1 MTLGPCFRGARAA
14 LFAAVSVL
22 LAALGHVLMSG
33 MTVPW
38 PAVFLA
44 CGIAGAAGWSL
55 TGRERGFPAV
65 LSATVA
71 VQAVLHAWLALAQ
84 VTLRSAGTSGASIV
98 EQWVQH
104 VLCRA
109 PAATM
114 ADHPHHAMPGMPAM
128 PETMAMGTEQSG
140 TTSFGMLSAHL
151 LAAVLCGLWLAFGER
166 AAFQCLRACAGWV
179 VAPLRLP
186 GALPTPSTPAAV
198 RVDFLYAVGRPSQL
212 LLADAITSRGPPTG
226 TAVL

>member
-1 MTLGPCFRGARAA
+1 MRAA
-14 LFAAVSVL
+14 LFAAVGVL

-38 PAVFLA
+38 PAVLVA
-44 CGIAGAAGWSL
+44 CAITGLTGWVV
-55 TGRERGFPAV
+55 TGRERGFPVV
-65 LSATVA
+65 LSSVVA
-71 VQAVLHAWLALAQ
+71 VQALLHAWFALAQ
-84 VTLRSAGTSGASIV
+84 VTRRPAGTGGGSIM
-98 EQWVQH
+98 EQWVRH
-104 VLCRA
+104 VLCQA

-114 ADHPHHAMPGMPAM
+114 ADHTHQAMPGMPAM
-128 PETMAMGTEQSG
+128 PDTMAMGSGQSA
-140 TTSFGMLSAHL
+140 TTSLAMLSAHL

-186 GALPTPSTPAAV
+186 GALPAPSVLPRV
-198 RVDFLYAVGRPSQL
+198 RADSPHTVRGSRQL